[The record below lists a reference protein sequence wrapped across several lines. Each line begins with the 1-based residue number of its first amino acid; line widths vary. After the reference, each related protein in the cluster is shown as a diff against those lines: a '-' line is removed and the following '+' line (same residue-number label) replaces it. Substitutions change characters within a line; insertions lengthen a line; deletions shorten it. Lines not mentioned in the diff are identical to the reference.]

1 MSFQI
6 KKFSSIITSMIN
18 WVSSNTSKV
27 TDFNPGSVVRTVLEA
42 VAMELEE
49 LYYQLL
55 QATQEAIEEAIYR
68 TFNFPRNPSQK
79 AGGTIRFYRLTG
91 TEVVVTVP
99 LDTMVGTDT
108 EPPLTYLTTSEEII
122 PYLTG
127 TAMGGELVLKSAG
140 YVNCVA
146 GDIGKQ
152 VKDDGANVGLL
163 MAYDNTLRKWW
174 INTYSVIVT
183 SSVMTIAAGTGA
195 GSSQSLTLSSTTTLI
210 DYAKDFI
217 TEGIITGSIVKKWNG
232 TLPYGDA
239 TVLIVALHT
248 LTFASVLTN
257 GATFAG
263 GGDSY
268 KVIVPYVDISVQA
281 GVAGIGSNVSA
292 NSITVLKTN
301 VPNVMSCTNL
311 LAFTNG
317 LDEESDMS
325 RKTRFSTYIQSLARA
340 TRSALEYA
348 AKTVDTIT
356 DAKAIDDVR
365 PTVLTYNFSTTTYTD
380 ITDAMRNPSDAAVVL
395 FPADQGIGDLLLI
408 GGTELFE
415 YLNMHLTATYVVA
428 GTNPVIEYFSDT
440 PAPNEWKT
448 LSCTDGTAFLTG
460 SGTIS
465 WTIPTDWI
473 ATTINSMLRL
483 WIRIRLVNAGTY
495 TPTVP
500 QGEYC
505 SLPPGFGYVFL
516 YCHDGSGDLGTALK
530 TSVEDVVEVYKGCGI
545 IVVVKVPT
553 KITPTIT
560 LQIVVAANYDASEM
574 ADLVKQAIVDHLN
587 AKKLGEDLYL
597 AELFQLVM
605 GYNDKAIINVDITAP
620 TVDEIVPSS
629 AVLRANTSLIT
640 VTYIQ
645 W

>member
-1 MSFQI
+1 MV
-6 KKFSSIITSMIN
+6 N

-27 TDFNPGSVVRTVLEA
+27 TDFNPGSVVRTILEA

-99 LDTMVGTDT
+99 IDTLVGTDT
-108 EPPLTYLTTSEEII
+108 EPPLTYSTTSQEII
-122 PYLTG
+122 PYLVG
-127 TAMGGELVLKSAG
+127 SAIGG
-140 YVNCVA
+140 
-146 GDIGKQ
+146 
-152 VKDDGANVGLL
+152 
-163 MAYDNTLRKWW
+163 
-174 INTYSVIVT
+174 
-183 SSVMTIAAGTGA
+183 
-195 GSSQSLTLSSTTTLI
+195 STTALADITI
-210 DYAKDFI
+210 DFVS
-217 TEGIITGSIVKKWNG
+217 EGIIAGSIVKKTNG
-232 TLPYGDA
+232 IAGQGEVA
-239 TVLIVALHT
+239 TVAAHV
-248 LTFASVLTN
+248 LTFTGAMTN
-257 GATFAG
+257 AATFYTGAAAWLLNNAYAG
-263 GGDSY
+263 GSKVYPTTPNGYIYTGTAGTSGGTEPTWPTVVGSTIVDSGVTWTCGAAPTY
-268 KVIVPYVDISVQA
+268 KLIVPYADISVQA
-281 GVAGIGSNVSA
+281 GVAGAGSNTSA
-292 NSITVLKTN
+292 NSITVVRSN

-311 LAFTNG
+311 AAFTNG
-317 LDEESDMS
+317 LDEESDSS

-348 AKTVDTIT
+348 AKTVDTIA

-365 PTVLTYNFSTTTYTD
+365 PTVLTYDDSTGLWGD
-380 ITDAMRNPSDAAVVL
+380 ITDAMRNPSDAPVNL
-395 FPADQGIGDLLLI
+395 FPSGQDTDDCLYI

-415 YLNMHLTATYVVA
+415 YLNMHLTSTYTVS
-428 GTNPVIEYFSDT
+428 GTNPAIEYFSDT

-448 LSCTDGTAFLTG
+448 LSCTDGTAFLTV

-473 ATTINSMLRL
+473 AATINGMLRL
-483 WIRIRLVNAGTY
+483 WIRVRLVAPGTY
-495 TPTVP
+495 VTPTPGVP

-516 YCHDGSGDLGTALK
+516 YCHDGSGDLGSALQA
-530 TSVEDVVEVYKGCGI
+530 SVEAVVEVYKGCGI
-545 IVVVKVPT
+545 IVVVKAPT

-587 AKKLGEDLYL
+587 AKPLGEDMYL
-597 AELFQLVM
+597 AELYQLVM
-605 GYNDKAIINVDITAP
+605 SYNDKAILNVDITAP
-620 TVDEIVPSS
+620 GADEIVPSS
-629 AVLRANTSLIT
+629 AVLRANPALIT